1 METQDYIQL
10 IRPEPDENRAGSAV
24 LEIER
29 PLALIAEDERSIARL
44 IKLSLEHLGFEVQVA
59 SDGLEALKLLSQ
71 NPPQLAVLDIMMPYV
86 DGLEV
91 LRAVRE
97 MHGDD
102 VRVIMLTAK
111 AEDMDV
117 FQGYRQGA
125 DAYLTKPFNPR
136 ELSLF
141 VRRVFMA

>member
-1 METQDYIQL
+1 MEPQDYIQP
-10 IRPEPDENRAGSAV
+10 IRSEPSENRSGTAV
-24 LEIER
+24 LELER

-44 IKLSLEHLGFEVQVA
+44 IGLSLEHLGFDVQIA
-59 SDGLEALKLLSQ
+59 SDGREALRLLAE

-91 LRAVRE
+91 LRTLRAK
-97 MHGDD
+97 HGDD
-102 VRVIMLTAK
+102 IRVIMLTAK
-111 AEDMDV
+111 SEDADV

>member
-1 METQDYIQL
+1 METQDYIHL

-71 NPPQLAVLDIMMPYV
+71 NPPKLAVLDIMMPYV

-102 VRVIMLTAK
+102 IRVIMLTAK

>member
-1 METQDYIQL
+1 MEAQDF
-10 IRPEPDENRAGSAV
+10 IRPIRSEPNEHRSGSAV
-24 LEIER
+24 LELER

-59 SDGLEALKLLSQ
+59 SDGREALELLSE
-71 NPPQLAVLDIMMPYV
+71 NPPQLAILDIMMPFI

-91 LRAVRE
+91 LRAVRAK
-97 MHGDD
+97 HGDD
-102 VRVIMLTAK
+102 IRVIMLTAK
-111 AEDMDV
+111 GEDADV